1 MDNWNQ
7 IKKITKG
14 QKTAAETLNAVPKQL
29 PALMRSEKVQSRAR
43 KAGLDYTDAS
53 SAFRDLQSEI
63 AELGSA
69 MDEKNTAHIAEEIG
83 DTLFAAVNVARLY
96 DMDPEELLTR
106 ACEKFIS
113 RFTKV
118 EEMAD
123 KEQIDLLHTDSSVLD
138 RLWNE
143 AKK

>member
-1 MDNWNQ
+1 M
-7 IKKITKG
+7 
-14 QKTAAETLNAVPKQL
+14 NAVPKQL